1 VSAKK
6 TVILVAEKDPQ
17 ALRLLIRTLHTEGY
31 EVGPVKDEQQL
42 FDALETREPD
52 LILLDAISPESHDFE
67 ICRHVRD
74 ISLVPIIVVSAHRQD
89 HNKARALD
97 SGADGYLTK
106 PVSVIELLAQVRA
119 VLRRAQWNTNEHL
132 SNLRTT
138 LAFGDLAV
146 DFLQQQVTIE
156 GRPVAL
162 TPIEYRILSY
172 LAQNAGRIVTHDL
185 LLEKVWGGKYI
196 GESNLLKV
204 HIFRL
209 RHKIELDAAH
219 PRHILTKPGLGYVFP
234 AQPEMHL
241 TPRER
246 QMGAISSHQP
256 EQKRLL
262 S

>member
-1 VSAKK
+1 MSAKK

-17 ALRLLIRTLHTEGY
+17 ALRLLLRAFHAEGY
-31 EVGPVKDEQQL
+31 EVNPVKDEQQL
-42 FDALETREPD
+42 FDVLESREPD
-52 LILLDAISPESHDFE
+52 LILLDTLSPEVGDVE
-67 ICRHVRD
+67 LCRQVRAV
-74 ISLVPIIVVSAHRQD
+74 SFVPIIVVSAQRQD
-89 HNKARALD
+89 QNKARALD
-97 SGADGYLTK
+97 AGADGYLTK
-106 PVSVIELLAQVRA
+106 PLSLVELLAQVRA
-119 VLRRAQWNTNEHL
+119 VLRRTQWNTHEHL
-132 SNLRTT
+132 HYSRTA
-138 LAFGDLAV
+138 LIFGDLAV
-146 DFLQQQVTIE
+146 DFLQHQVTIA

-241 TPRER
+241 TPKEWRVE
-246 QMGAISSHQP
+246 AIPSHQ
-256 EQKRLL
+256 
-262 S
+262 